1 VTFTLKLDLEP
12 GMTYAEIKRQV
23 ELVASKLPDDDGSKP
38 DGPHRINIKHSDPT
52 GNIPWVR
59 GEWRIDNRSPIVETE
74 R

>member
-23 ELVASKLPDDDGSKP
+23 ELVASKLPDDDASKP
-38 DGPHRINIKHSDPT
+38 DGPHRIDIKYADVE